1 MMALFS
7 SGGDTIVV
15 PNRISSAGNIVH
27 VSCSQINRLTTK
39 DNGLVMFHQRIHSII
54 TIGVVQ
60 NIQEFFRRNIYTIDD
75 YTGSSVDVHLY
86 KNDIE
91 DDVGFPI
98 PNVSVNNYIEVI
110 GLARMNENKSFI
122 VAFRVRMIKNPNEI
136 TKHFLNVIRESMLL
150 EKRMNITTKTIK
162 QPDEQ
167 KQIEF
172 PDYDPNDLSQRE
184 QIVFEIIKKYGNGM
198 FGISRED
205 IHNHLNHMNP
215 IDIDNSIS
223 FLLAELLIFN
233 TIDNHTFKSYD

>member
-1 MMALFS
+1 
-7 SGGDTIVV
+7 
-15 PNRISSAGNIVH
+15 
-27 VSCSQINRLTTK
+27 
-39 DNGLVMFHQRIHSII
+39 
-54 TIGVVQ
+54 
-60 NIQEFFRRNIYTIDD
+60 
-75 YTGSSVDVHLY
+75 
-86 KNDIE
+86 
-91 DDVGFPI
+91 
-98 PNVSVNNYIEVI
+98 
-110 GLARMNENKSFI
+110 MNENKSFI

-167 KQIEF
+167 KLDSIEF

>member
-1 MMALFS
+1 
-7 SGGDTIVV
+7 
-15 PNRISSAGNIVH
+15 
-27 VSCSQINRLTTK
+27 
-39 DNGLVMFHQRIHSII
+39 
-54 TIGVVQ
+54 
-60 NIQEFFRRNIYTIDD
+60 
-75 YTGSSVDVHLY
+75 
-86 KNDIE
+86 
-91 DDVGFPI
+91 
-98 PNVSVNNYIEVI
+98 
-110 GLARMNENKSFI
+110 MNENKSFI